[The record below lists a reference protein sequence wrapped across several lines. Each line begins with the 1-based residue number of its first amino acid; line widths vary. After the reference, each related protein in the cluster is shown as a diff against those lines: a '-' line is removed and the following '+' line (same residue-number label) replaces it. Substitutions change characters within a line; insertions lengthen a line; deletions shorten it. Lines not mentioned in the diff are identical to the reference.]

1 MTLDDARAE
10 LLTLA
15 GELDRVVQVVSS
27 QDGESTERQKCR
39 AAALRLVLDA
49 LPTREQLK
57 ALEWS
62 ADALC
67 EGDQICPVCLQ
78 NRHERVHADD
88 CWLARLLG

>member
-1 MTLDDARAE
+1 MTLDDARVR
-10 LLTLA
+10 LTTA
-15 GELDRVVQVVSS
+15 LDDPTAARWLTPG
-27 QDGESTERQKCR
+27 DI
-39 AAALRLVLDA
+39 AALRLVLDA

-67 EGDQICPVCLQ
+67 EGDEICPVCHQ
-78 NRHERVHADD
+78 NRHERVHVDD